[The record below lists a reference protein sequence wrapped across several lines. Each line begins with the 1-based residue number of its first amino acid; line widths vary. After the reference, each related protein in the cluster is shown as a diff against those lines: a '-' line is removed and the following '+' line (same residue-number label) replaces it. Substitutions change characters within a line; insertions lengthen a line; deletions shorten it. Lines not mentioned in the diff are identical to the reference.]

1 MECKGRKVT
10 GVIEPREAN
19 EFKFKHCYGGSWT
32 NYQPSPK
39 NHESRKDVKLLGLI
53 YTNLEKNIE
62 QECNQSFQNTK
73 LQNCYL
79 VHLYARSD
87 PCNFF
92 FWISTLVE
100 AAGFSL
106 NNSCLN

>member
-10 GVIEPREAN
+10 GMIEPREAN

-62 QECNQSFQNTK
+62 QECNQSFTATETH
-73 LQNCYL
+73 YL
-79 VHLYARSD
+79 VVTILHSD
-87 PCNFF
+87 PSYYVSMTCGMRTF
-92 FWISTLVE
+92 I
-100 AAGFSL
+100 
-106 NNSCLN
+106 